1 MEGEEEKQDTRWP
14 REGGIAWRHGLATLV
29 ARWPTRSQSVR
40 HYHES
45 PPLCDQGHFCESLDI
60 EHGVEN
66 EMKRWWIFVVNSKRQ
81 SEAIKKKVRMLVF
94 CDFFS
99 ICPHFLQILE
109 TLKLKNVSF
118 SMQCAASILVC
129 ISIPLFW
136 SLHFFYPQC
145 HIASIAPEQ
154 KELYRFSAYCLLLQV
169 SWRRNLSYPDAY
181 QIFVVNDDLMIKES

>member
-45 PPLCDQGHFCESLDI
+45 PPLCDQGHFCEALDI
-60 EHGVEN
+60 KHGVEN

-99 ICPHFLQILE
+99 ICLHFLQILE
-109 TLKLKNVSF
+109 TLKLKNVS
-118 SMQCAASILVC
+118 SSVPCAASILVC
-129 ISIPLFW
+129 ISILLFW
-136 SLHFFYPQC
+136 NPS
-145 HIASIAPEQ
+145 
-154 KELYRFSAYCLLLQV
+154 LLLSPV
-169 SWRRNLSYPDAY
+169 SYCVHSSWTKGVV
-181 QIFVVNDDLMIKES
+181 QIFSIFFILAGKVEEETSLTQMPIKYL